1 MAEGTPVVQVLRA
14 ELKTPSSTGD
24 STATYVDQ
32 GVSDVTNRN
41 TVVRPHTA
49 HYQHHQQQH
58 QHYQHHHH
66 HQQAR
71 PMMMEGNPNS
81 GASSGMHYNSGY
93 NNSNTYN
100 QYNNNAYGNNNHNQ
114 YYNNQY
120 NNSNS
125 NYYGGGYNSY
135 NRDYNNN
142 GNSYNSFNKPPNSY
156 NPPPEVTDGSVID
169 SALLAALRDQRERVA
184 LLRLEQVMIDFMN
197 APEGY
202 LEVGGPY
209 NSVVVSPNT
218 SSKRFQNAASLGSD
232 TGGRQTSFQRCLLH
246 RLADRFGIVRETGTI
261 LEGSIRLIK
270 QKDSKIPK
278 VLLLDHI
285 EESNK
290 DSANKG
296 GDTETLT
303 AGMDNLQVSS
313 QGGAAAPP
321 TKEKKKSNKMKIMK
335 RNSNTETNGQA
346 KSTPRS
352 RKNKNFSDKEK
363 AYAEAR
369 ARIFADEAASSN
381 NADGSG
387 QTQSAP
393 ASMAPSPAAT
403 PPPAPTS
410 QNSTV
415 SNNTGTS
422 SVVPAQVHKSASTN
436 NLNMPK
442 RMSSGSLTMQ
452 DSGGNGDDLPPAAS
466 SGVSKATWRNRKE
479 EENDPDFQRGAGLQ
493 TLVPVAAVPTYNVP
507 IAGNAYYYQAAA
519 PPYGQQQQA
528 VAAYGYAGGEYNRGA
543 PGRGRGGYPQ
553 QQYGYPQ
560 QQHYR
565 SNNNH
570 NNHHGDATNVNSMEE
585 FPALR

>member
-14 ELKTPSSTGD
+14 ELKTQSSTGV
-24 STATYVDQ
+24 STASYVDE

-41 TVVRPHTA
+41 TVVRPHST
-49 HYQHHQQQH
+49 HYNHHQQQH
-58 QHYQHHHH
+58 QHYQHHP
-66 HQQAR
+66 QAR
-71 PMMMEGNPNS
+71 SMMMEGNPNS
-81 GASSGMHYNSGY
+81 GNVNSGMPYNSGY
-93 NNSNTYN
+93 NTNTYN
-100 QYNNNAYGNNNHNQ
+100 QYNNNAYGNSNNQ

-120 NNSNS
+120 NNSNN

-142 GNSYNSFNKPPNSY
+142 SNSYNTFNNKPPNSY
-156 NPPPEVTDGSVID
+156 NPPSEVTDGSVID

-218 SSKRFQNAASLGSD
+218 SSKRFQNAASLGNND

-296 GDTETLT
+296 GDTEALT
-303 AGMDNLQVSS
+303 AGMDNLQVAS

-321 TKEKKKSNKMKIMK
+321 IKEKKKGNKMKIMK

-369 ARIFADEAASSN
+369 ARIFADEAA
-381 NADGSG
+381 NADSGG

-393 ASMAPSPAAT
+393 ASIAPSPSAT

-410 QNSTV
+410 QNSTI
-415 SNNTGTS
+415 SNSTS
-422 SVVPAQVHKSASTN
+422 TTSVVPAQVHKSASTN

-442 RMSSGSLTMQ
+442 RMSSGSLNVQ
-452 DSGGNGDDLPPAAS
+452 DSGGNGEDLPPAAS

-507 IAGNAYYYQAAA
+507 IAGNAYYYQATA

-528 VAAYGYAGGEYNRGA
+528 VASYGYGGGGEYNRGA

-570 NNHHGDATNVNSMEE
+570 NSHGDATNVNSMEE